1 MSIGASARCVARGW
15 AVVLAPAF
23 WLERTRGRRRL
34 ALLALYALIVATAAV
49 LAWRASRLSGIP
61 DIGDPFD
68 TDRLLAWKVP
78 DERNAYVFYRKAHE
92 AIHHDHE
99 VEKTLPGYR
108 GGAYTGQALSARETA
123 YLEANAPALRLWR
136 EGTERPEAQYYR
148 MAELNIVTPL
158 DVVHSLRH
166 FARLA
171 LLEGSRC
178 ESRGDMAGA
187 WGWYRAV
194 LRSSWHCGARGVLVE
209 RLIGYAL
216 HAVARAR
223 ILTWAADP
231 RVDATL
237 LRRALADL
245 REVEAMATPTSE
257 AIKAEYLSIKGELA
271 NPEHLIELALR
282 DDWGADAGLDGREW
296 TAHLRALRRATW
308 FLQNEPERSKRLW
321 QLAFANILAYCDA
334 PPAERPAMLPIEQP
348 WSKATAAAN
357 QAAIFDAPIPTPP
370 GTSGVSPS
378 SLKRKI
384 ESAGLA
390 RTLMIPAVA
399 VLRTADGARSGRAAL
414 VVGVAKELYAR
425 EHGRPPESASAL
437 VGPYL
442 DRLPEGY
449 VDPEATPGG

>member
-1 MSIGASARCVARGW
+1 M
-15 AVVLAPAF
+15 
-23 WLERTRGRRRL
+23 
-34 ALLALYALIVATAAV
+34 

-123 YLEANAPALRLWR
+123 YLEANTPALRLWR
-136 EGTERPEAQYYR
+136 EGTERPKAQYYR

-209 RLIGYAL
+209 RLIGDAHARGRPGAHPHVGGRSSGRC
-216 HAVARAR
+216 HAVTPGAGRPARGR
-223 ILTWAADP
+223 GDG
-231 RVDATL
+231 D
-237 LRRALADL
+237 ADL
-245 REVEAMATPTSE
+245 
-257 AIKAEYLSIKGELA
+257 GG
-271 NPEHLIELALR
+271 
-282 DDWGADAGLDGREW
+282 DQGR
-296 TAHLRALRRATW
+296 
-308 FLQNEPERSKRLW
+308 
-321 QLAFANILAYCDA
+321 
-334 PPAERPAMLPIEQP
+334 
-348 WSKATAAAN
+348 
-357 QAAIFDAPIPTPP
+357 
-370 GTSGVSPS
+370 V
-378 SLKRKI
+378 
-384 ESAGLA
+384 
-390 RTLMIPAVA
+390 
-399 VLRTADGARSGRAAL
+399 
-414 VVGVAKELYAR
+414 
-425 EHGRPPESASAL
+425 
-437 VGPYL
+437 YL
-442 DRLPEGY
+442 DQG
-449 VDPEATPGG
+449 